1 MVTVLTLV
9 MALTII
15 FSGVAIARNL
25 TFSSQGPDV
34 VNLQKSLKFLGQ
46 YYASLDGIFGP
57 KTRTAVTAF
66 QLKNGL
72 VPDGIAGPLTMAAIA
87 KQISTTVNQ
96 SIPSGS
102 SSSTGITTGSSTSS
116 ATSARSVQTTA
127 PGPANI
133 PVTYPTGKKE
143 VLGYVEDLDP
153 SSANSVANY
162 SGFMSTIATF
172 TYKITPWGGLTGS
185 TPYNTIKLA
194 KSRGLRPLA
203 LIHNYNGSFDPAL
216 ANSVLGLPDNRRN
229 LINNLVSTVRDNG
242 YAGVNIDIE
251 SIYKSDRGN
260 YVTFLR
266 ELKQAFTPYGFTV
279 TVAIP
284 AKDYDN
290 QWNSWSNGYDYQG
303 IGQVA
308 DQVVIMTYDENWGG
322 TGPVASLP
330 WVNRVVNYAVT
341 QMPRNKILLGLA
353 TYGYD
358 YPGGS
363 SYGMKYIENTIIP
376 GWGGQ
381 ANWNSQ
387 YNEPFYTYWHNG
399 TEHTIWYEDESSNAF
414 KLNLVNQY
422 NLGGI
427 AIWRLGYE
435 NQSFWNTVRS
445 KIG

>member
-1 MVTVLTLV
+1 

-15 FSGVAIARNL
+15 FSGAAMALNL
-25 TFSSQGPDV
+25 TIGSHGPDV
-34 VNLQKSLKFLGQ
+34 VSLQKSLKFLGQ
-46 YYASLDGIFGP
+46 YYSSMDGIFGP
-57 KTRTAVTAF
+57 KTRAAVTAF

-87 KQISTTVNQ
+87 KLTAKEEATRILHST
-96 SIPSGS
+96 PSGS
-102 SSSTGITTGSSTSS
+102 TSTATTGTGTTGSGSS
-116 ATSARSVQTTA
+116 AGTVNKPA
-127 PGPANI
+127 PGPVNI
-133 PVTYPTGKKE
+133 PVTSPSGKKE

-153 SSANSVANY
+153 SSASSVANY
-162 SGFMSTIATF
+162 SGYMTTIATF
-172 TYKITPWGGLTGS
+172 TYKVTPWGGLTGS

-194 KSRGLRPLA
+194 KSRGIRPLA

-216 ANSVLGLPDNRRN
+216 ANSVLGLPDNRQN
-229 LINNLVSTVRDNG
+229 LINNLVTTVRDNG

-251 SIYKSDRGN
+251 GIYKSDRSN
-260 YVTFLR
+260 YVNFLR
-266 ELKQAFTPYGFTV
+266 ELKQAFAPYGFTV

-330 WVNRVVNYAVT
+330 WVTRVVNYAVT

-358 YPGGS
+358 YPGGT
-363 SYGMKYIENTIIP
+363 SYGMRYMENTILP
-376 GWGGQ
+376 NWGGQ

-387 YNEPFYTYWHNG
+387 YNEPFYTYWRNG
-399 TEHTIWYEDESSNAF
+399 TQHTIWYEDERSNAF